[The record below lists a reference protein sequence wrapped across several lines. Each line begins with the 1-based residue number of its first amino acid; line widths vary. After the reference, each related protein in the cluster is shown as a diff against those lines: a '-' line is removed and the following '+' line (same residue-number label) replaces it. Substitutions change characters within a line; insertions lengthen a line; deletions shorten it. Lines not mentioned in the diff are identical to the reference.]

1 MKSDRIKDAKR
12 FFALQ
17 SKCKN
22 IEWKRIE
29 AHIQKPFCRLNGQEC
44 KFNNCKLNRIWRQK
58 KQSKKELA
66 IDVALEIVLGCDRFD
81 RTDLREIIDQEGFDV
96 EEMKQQT
103 KDYIKENFQSKDESG
118 HVAPTDFVEEQLA
131 YWYELWK

>member
-1 MKSDRIKDAKR
+1 MKTKEAK
-12 FFALQ
+12 Q
-17 SKCKN
+17 
-22 IEWKRIE
+22 
-29 AHIQKPFCRLNGQEC
+29 
-44 KFNNCKLNRIWRQK
+44 
-58 KQSKKELA
+58 KELA
-66 IDVALEIVLGCDRFD
+66 IDVALEIVLGCD

-131 YWYELWK
+131 Y

>member
-1 MKSDRIKDAKR
+1 MESDRIKEAKR

-44 KFNNCKLNRIWRQK
+44 KFNNCKLNRI
-58 KQSKKELA
+58 
-66 IDVALEIVLGCDRFD
+66 
-81 RTDLREIIDQEGFDV
+81 
-96 EEMKQQT
+96 
-103 KDYIKENFQSKDESG
+103 
-118 HVAPTDFVEEQLA
+118 
-131 YWYELWK
+131 